1 MRIAFLFN
9 RKPAAASSADERYC
23 EWDTP
28 ETVAAVAAA
37 LRSRHEV
44 IELDCH
50 PDHLSEIIARLGAEQ
65 PELCFNMAEGFG
77 PPSREAQIPALL
89 DMLGL
94 NYTASDPLTLAI
106 ALDKARTKEVL
117 AHHRIPSPVHR
128 VIDDMSKVA
137 AATDGLDFP
146 LIVKPVHE
154 GSSKGI
160 FERSVVHSQSELE
173 RQVREVLTDY
183 RQPAIVETFLPGREF
198 TVALL
203 GNGDQVEVLPI
214 VEISFDCLPEGALP
228 FYSYEAK
235 WIWDDPAQP
244 IEVVKCPAPI
254 QPELRT
260 EIEAITR
267 RAYAALRCRDWARID
282 VRLDANGQPQILE
295 LNPLPGVLPDP
306 REHSAFP
313 MAAREQG
320 MSYEGLILRV
330 VEEATRRYHLDVA
343 GTSNTVPSR

>member
-1 MRIAFLFN
+1 MKLAFLFN
-9 RKPAAASSADERYC
+9 RKPVDAAAADERFC

-28 ETVAAVAAA
+28 ETIAAVAAA

-50 PDHLSEIIARLGAEQ
+50 PDQLSGIIARLGAAK
-65 PELCFNMAEGFG
+65 PDLCFNMAEGFG
-77 PPSREAQIPALL
+77 PASREAQIPALL

-94 NYTASDPLTLAI
+94 DYTASDPLTLAT

-117 AHHRIPSPVHR
+117 AHHRIPSPGHC
-128 VIDDMSKVA
+128 VIDDVNRVA
-137 AATDGLDFP
+137 EAADGLEFP

-160 FERSVVHSQSELE
+160 FERSVVRTPAELE
-173 RQVREVLTDY
+173 RQAREVLTDY

-235 WIWDDPAQP
+235 WIWDDPARP

-254 QPELRT
+254 EPELRA
-260 EIEAITR
+260 EIETIAR

-282 VRLDANGQPQILE
+282 VRLDANDRPQILE
-295 LNPLPGVLPDP
+295 LNPLPGALPDP

-313 MAAREQG
+313 MAARERG
-320 MSYEGLILRV
+320 MSYEELILRV
-330 VEEATRRYHLDVA
+330 VDEAVARY
-343 GTSNTVPSR
+343 R

>member
-1 MRIAFLFN
+1 MKIAFLFN
-9 RKPAAASSADERYC
+9 QKPGAVSAADERYC
-23 EWDTP
+23 EWDTA
-28 ETVAAVAAA
+28 ETIAAVADA
-37 LRSRHEV
+37 LRTRHEV

-50 PDHLSEIIARLGAEQ
+50 PDQLSEIIARLRSEK
-65 PELCFNMAEGFG
+65 PDLCFNMAEGFG
-77 PPSREAQIPALL
+77 PASREAQIPALL

-94 NYTASDPLTLAI
+94 SYSASDPLTLAI

-117 AHHRIPSPVHR
+117 AHHGIPSPVHR
-128 VIDDMSKVA
+128 LIKAVNQVHEVSES
-137 AATDGLDFP
+137 LEFP

-160 FERSVVHSQSELE
+160 FERSVVRTPTELE
-173 RQVREVLTDY
+173 RQVSEILTDY
-183 RQPAIVETFLPGREF
+183 RQPAIVESYLPGREF

-214 VEISFDCLPEGALP
+214 VEISFACLPEGALP

-254 QPELRT
+254 APELHLK
-260 EIEAITR
+260 IETLTR
-267 RAYAALRCRDWARID
+267 RAYTALRCRDWARID
-282 VRLDANGQPQILE
+282 VRLDAHGEPQILE

-320 MSYEGLILRV
+320 MSYQDLILRV
-330 VEEATRRYHLDVA
+330 VDEAVARY
-343 GTSNTVPSR
+343 R